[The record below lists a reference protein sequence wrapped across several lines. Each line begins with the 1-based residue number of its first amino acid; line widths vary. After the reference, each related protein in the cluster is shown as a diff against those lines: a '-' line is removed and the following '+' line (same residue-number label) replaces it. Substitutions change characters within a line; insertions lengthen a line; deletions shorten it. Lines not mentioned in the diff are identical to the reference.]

1 MTAMS
6 QSVLWKEK
14 FAADSITKWGAFAEV
29 CKLCVTCSKVQSSSR
44 TPPRYR
50 GRPTFVAMGQ
60 QVSSL
65 PQKILPCDTVD
76 SLQFEIK
83 KQAQIFS
90 EIGSLSYEDFQKCL
104 ADLNSLSRKCLD
116 PSGKQLV
123 FAVKRGTDS
132 SVLWKGTVRIACV
145 KIDPSTKKIECY
157 KLLNLKQFLQVFR
170 TFQTNLHAMVTVE
183 TQRIRSAT
191 NSPTH
196 SPTWALV
203 PRPKASPPPPPLP
216 PNPTASILMEHVNN
230 IASGGSVGGSTSFSD
245 LSGAAEPDCNE
256 CCICLERKPEV
267 SLPCAHSY
275 CTPCIEQWNIHQKK
289 CPICDE
295 ELASTDDTWVL
306 SEMPEAE
313 EISEEIC
320 ATLMKLSVDK

>member
-1 MTAMS
+1 
-6 QSVLWKEK
+6 
-14 FAADSITKWGAFAEV
+14 
-29 CKLCVTCSKVQSSSR
+29 
-44 TPPRYR
+44 
-50 GRPTFVAMGQ
+50 MGQ

-196 SPTWALV
+196 SSTTTSTGGQGSGASSGAGSFDATGISPSSE
-203 PRPKASPPPPPLP
+203 KSPPFIFPQ
-216 PNPTASILMEHVNN
+216 NPTASILMEHVNN
-230 IASGGSVGGSTSFSD
+230 IAAGGTSTAGDSSFSD
-245 LSGAAEPDCNE
+245 LSQAAAGGELDTNE

>member
-1 MTAMS
+1 
-6 QSVLWKEK
+6 
-14 FAADSITKWGAFAEV
+14 
-29 CKLCVTCSKVQSSSR
+29 
-44 TPPRYR
+44 
-50 GRPTFVAMGQ
+50 MGQ

-65 PQKILPCDTVD
+65 PQKILPGDTVD

-196 SPTWALV
+196 SSTTTSTGQGSGASSGAGSFDAGVSPS
-203 PRPKASPPPPPLP
+203 PQNSPPFVFPQ
-216 PNPTASILMEHVNN
+216 NPTASILMEHVNN
-230 IASGGSVGGSTSFSD
+230 IAGGTSTAGDSSFSD
-245 LSGAAEPDCNE
+245 LSQAAGGEPDTNE

>member
-1 MTAMS
+1 
-6 QSVLWKEK
+6 
-14 FAADSITKWGAFAEV
+14 
-29 CKLCVTCSKVQSSSR
+29 
-44 TPPRYR
+44 
-50 GRPTFVAMGQ
+50 MGQ

-65 PQKILPCDTVD
+65 PQKIVCNDAVD

-90 EIGSLSYEDFQKCL
+90 EIGSLTYEDFQKCL
-104 ADLNSLSRKCLD
+104 ADLNSLARKCLD
-116 PSGKQLV
+116 PNGKQLV
-123 FAVKRGTDS
+123 FAVKKGTDS

-145 KIDPSTKKIECY
+145 KVDPSNKKVEAY

-183 TQRIRSAT
+183 TQRIRSPAS
-191 NSPTH
+191 SPTH
-196 SPTWALV
+196 SSSTGSAAGSFERPDCSPNSPGAFAFPT
-203 PRPKASPPPPPLP
+203 
-216 PNPTASILMEHVNN
+216 NPTASILMDHVNG
-230 IASGGSVGGSTSFSD
+230 ICGSGGSSDDLQGAEGGTECS
-245 LSGAAEPDCNE
+245 E

-275 CTPCIEQWNIHQKK
+275 CTPCIEQWNIHQKR

-295 ELASTDDTWVL
+295 ELTSTDETWVL

-320 ATLMKLSVDK
+320 ATLMKLSV

>member
-1 MTAMS
+1 
-6 QSVLWKEK
+6 
-14 FAADSITKWGAFAEV
+14 
-29 CKLCVTCSKVQSSSR
+29 
-44 TPPRYR
+44 
-50 GRPTFVAMGQ
+50 MGQ

-83 KQAQIFS
+83 KQAQI
-90 EIGSLSYEDFQKCL
+90 SLGNRQPQLRGLPEV
-104 ADLNSLSRKCLD
+104 SRRFELPRKAAARVP
-116 PSGKQLV
+116 PSSG
-123 FAVKRGTDS
+123 GTDS

-157 KLLNLKQFLQVFR
+157 QAAHSLKQFLQVFR

-196 SPTWALV
+196 SSTTT
-203 PRPKASPPPPPLP
+203 STGG
-216 PNPTASILMEHVNN
+216 PN
-230 IASGGSVGGSTSFSD
+230 
-245 LSGAAEPDCNE
+245 SGASSCAGSFDKPDLGATTSPRRIGRRFPPAFQTCRAPLEPDCNE

-295 ELASTDDTWVL
+295 ELASTDGHLGV

>member
-1 MTAMS
+1 
-6 QSVLWKEK
+6 
-14 FAADSITKWGAFAEV
+14 
-29 CKLCVTCSKVQSSSR
+29 
-44 TPPRYR
+44 
-50 GRPTFVAMGQ
+50 MGQ

-65 PQKILPCDTVD
+65 PQKIIPNDTVD

-90 EIGSLSYEDFQKCL
+90 EIGTLSYADFEKCL
-104 ADLNSLSRKCLD
+104 AELNSLSRKCLD
-116 PSGKQLV
+116 PNGKQLV
-123 FAVKRGTDS
+123 FAVKKGTDS

-145 KIDPSTKKIECY
+145 KVDPTTKKVECY

-183 TQRIRSAT
+183 TQRIRS
-191 NSPTH
+191 PT
-196 SPTWALV
+196 
-203 PRPKASPPPPPLP
+203 ASPSHSGGSGSGGRLGSCSSSGAGSFEKPDSSPSNGSTQSFVFPTA
-216 PNPTASILMEHVNN
+216 NPTASILMEHVNA
-230 IASGGSVGGSTSFSD
+230 ISGGGCYLEGGA
-245 LSGAAEPDCNE
+245 GMECNE

-275 CTPCIEQWNIHQKK
+275 CTPCIEQWNIHNKK
-289 CPICDE
+289 CPICNE
-295 ELASTDDTWVL
+295 ELSSTDDTWIL

-320 ATLMKLSVDK
+320 ATLMKLSVDEVKK

>member
-1 MTAMS
+1 
-6 QSVLWKEK
+6 
-14 FAADSITKWGAFAEV
+14 
-29 CKLCVTCSKVQSSSR
+29 
-44 TPPRYR
+44 
-50 GRPTFVAMGQ
+50 MGQ
-60 QVSSL
+60 QVSSF
-65 PQKILPCDTVD
+65 PQKIIPTDTVD

-90 EIGSLSYEDFQKCL
+90 EIGTLSYEDFQKCL
-104 ADLNSLSRKCLD
+104 AELNSLSRKCLD

-123 FAVKRGTDS
+123 FAVKKGTDS

-145 KIDPSTKKIECY
+145 KVDPSTRKVESF

-183 TQRIRSAT
+183 TQRIRSPT
-191 NSPTH
+191 SSPTH
-196 SPTWALV
+196 STSTGRGSSSSGAGSFE
-203 PRPKASPPPPPLP
+203 RPDISPHSTSSFVFPQ
-216 PNPTASILMEHVNN
+216 NTTASILMEQVST
-230 IASGGSVGGSTSFSD
+230 IAGGGEADSCSEDKSAD
-245 LSGAAEPDCNE
+245 AGAELNE

-320 ATLMKLSVDK
+320 TTLMRLSVDDGKH

>member
-1 MTAMS
+1 
-6 QSVLWKEK
+6 
-14 FAADSITKWGAFAEV
+14 
-29 CKLCVTCSKVQSSSR
+29 
-44 TPPRYR
+44 
-50 GRPTFVAMGQ
+50 MGQ
-60 QVSSL
+60 QVSS
-65 PQKILPCDTVD
+65 QKIVCNDAVD

-90 EIGSLSYEDFQKCL
+90 EIGSLTYEDFQKCL
-104 ADLNSLSRKCLD
+104 ADLNSLARKCLD
-116 PSGKQLV
+116 PNGKQLV
-123 FAVKRGTDS
+123 FAVKKGTDS

-145 KIDPSTKKIECY
+145 KVDPSNKKVEAY

-183 TQRIRSAT
+183 TQRIRSPAS
-191 NSPTH
+191 SPTH
-196 SPTWALV
+196 SSSTGRDSSSGSAAGSFE
-203 PRPKASPPPPPLP
+203 RPDISPKSSFSFTFPQ
-216 PNPTASILMEHVNN
+216 NATASILMDHVDGICGNG
-230 IASGGSVGGSTSFSD
+230 ASSEDLQGAEGGTECS
-245 LSGAAEPDCNE
+245 E

-275 CTPCIEQWNIHQKK
+275 CTPCIEQWNIHQKR

-320 ATLMKLSVDK
+320 ATLMKLSV

>member
-1 MTAMS
+1 
-6 QSVLWKEK
+6 
-14 FAADSITKWGAFAEV
+14 
-29 CKLCVTCSKVQSSSR
+29 
-44 TPPRYR
+44 
-50 GRPTFVAMGQ
+50 MGQ

-196 SPTWALV
+196 SSTTTSTGGPNSGASSCAGSFDKPDLG
-203 PRPKASPPPPPLP
+203 ASPTSQSSPQPPFPLFP

-230 IASGGSVGGSTSFSD
+230 IASGGSVGDSSFSD
-245 LSGAAEPDCNE
+245 LSAEPDCNE

>member
-1 MTAMS
+1 
-6 QSVLWKEK
+6 
-14 FAADSITKWGAFAEV
+14 
-29 CKLCVTCSKVQSSSR
+29 
-44 TPPRYR
+44 
-50 GRPTFVAMGQ
+50 MGQ

-65 PQKILPCDTVD
+65 PNKILPGDTVD

-196 SPTWALV
+196 SASTTSTGGPNSGTSSGAESFDKPDV
-203 PRPKASPPPPPLP
+203 GTSPSSQNSPPFIFPQ
-216 PNPTASILMEHVNN
+216 NPTASILMEHVNN
-230 IASGGSVGGSTSFSD
+230 IASGGSIGGSSFSD
-245 LSGAAEPDCNE
+245 LSQAAAGGEPDCNE

>member
-1 MTAMS
+1 
-6 QSVLWKEK
+6 
-14 FAADSITKWGAFAEV
+14 
-29 CKLCVTCSKVQSSSR
+29 
-44 TPPRYR
+44 
-50 GRPTFVAMGQ
+50 MGQ

-196 SPTWALV
+196 SSTTTSTGGQGSGASSGAGSFDAAG
-203 PRPKASPPPPPLP
+203 ASPSSQNSPPFVFPQ
-216 PNPTASILMEHVNN
+216 NPTASILMEHVNN
-230 IASGGSVGGSTSFSD
+230 IAAGGSTAGDSSFSD
-245 LSGAAEPDCNE
+245 LSQAAGGEPDINE

>member
-1 MTAMS
+1 
-6 QSVLWKEK
+6 
-14 FAADSITKWGAFAEV
+14 
-29 CKLCVTCSKVQSSSR
+29 
-44 TPPRYR
+44 
-50 GRPTFVAMGQ
+50 MGQ

-65 PQKILPCDTVD
+65 PQKILPSDTVD

-116 PSGKQLV
+116 PNGKQLV
-123 FAVKRGTDS
+123 FAVKKGTDS

-145 KIDPSTKKIECY
+145 KVDPVSKKVECY

-183 TQRIRSAT
+183 TQRIRS
-191 NSPTH
+191 PTH
-196 SPTWALV
+196 SPTHSTTTS
-203 PRPKASPPPPPLP
+203 ASTNGRGSSSSGAGSFEQPDSPNSPFVFPQ
-216 PNPTASILMEHVNN
+216 NPTASMLMEQVDM
-230 IASGGSVGGSTSFSD
+230 ISGGTGVDSSIEDLQRDSAEGGADS
-245 LSGAAEPDCNE
+245 NE

-306 SEMPEAE
+306 SEMPEAD

-320 ATLMKLSVDK
+320 ATLMKLSVDESKK

>member
-1 MTAMS
+1 
-6 QSVLWKEK
+6 
-14 FAADSITKWGAFAEV
+14 
-29 CKLCVTCSKVQSSSR
+29 
-44 TPPRYR
+44 
-50 GRPTFVAMGQ
+50 MGQ

-65 PQKILPCDTVD
+65 PQKIASTDAVN

-90 EIGSLSYEDFQKCL
+90 EIGSLTYEDFQKCL

-123 FAVKRGTDS
+123 FAVKKGTDS

-145 KIDPSTKKIECY
+145 KVDPSTKKVECY

-170 TFQTNLHAMVTVE
+170 TFQTDLHAMVTVE
-183 TQRIRSAT
+183 SQRIRSPT
-191 NSPTH
+191 GSPTH
-196 SPTWALV
+196 SSSTGRGSSSGSAAGSFE
-203 PRPKASPPPPPLP
+203 RADMSPNSSKLYAFPQHT
-216 PNPTASILMEHVNN
+216 TASMLMEQV
-230 IASGGSVGGSTSFSD
+230 SGICEMDSTSNDGGQS
-245 LSGAAEPDCNE
+245 SEEGAE

-267 SLPCAHSY
+267 LLPCAHSY

-320 ATLMKLSVDK
+320 ATLMKLSVGQ

>member
-1 MTAMS
+1 
-6 QSVLWKEK
+6 
-14 FAADSITKWGAFAEV
+14 
-29 CKLCVTCSKVQSSSR
+29 
-44 TPPRYR
+44 
-50 GRPTFVAMGQ
+50 MGQ

-65 PQKILPCDTVD
+65 PQKILPNDTVD

-116 PSGKQLV
+116 PNGKQLV
-123 FAVKRGTDS
+123 FAVKKGTDS

-145 KIDPSTKKIECY
+145 KVDPATKKVECY

-183 TQRIRSAT
+183 TQRIRSPT
-191 NSPTH
+191 SSPTH
-196 SPTWALV
+196 SSSTSTTTTNTNGRNGSSSSGAGSFERPDISPQTPNSFVFPQGPTT
-203 PRPKASPPPPPLP
+203 
-216 PNPTASILMEHVNN
+216 TASMLMEQVDA
-230 IASGGSVGGSTSFSD
+230 ISGGGCGGGVGFGCDDSN
-245 LSGAAEPDCNE
+245 GAIGGGGIECNE

-320 ATLMKLSVDK
+320 VTLMKLSVDERKK

>member
-1 MTAMS
+1 
-6 QSVLWKEK
+6 
-14 FAADSITKWGAFAEV
+14 
-29 CKLCVTCSKVQSSSR
+29 
-44 TPPRYR
+44 
-50 GRPTFVAMGQ
+50 MGQ

-65 PQKILPCDTVD
+65 PQKIVPTDAVD

-90 EIGSLSYEDFQKCL
+90 EIGSLTYEDFQKCL

-123 FAVKRGTDS
+123 FAVKKGTDS

-145 KIDPSTKKIECY
+145 KVDPSTKKVECY

-170 TFQTNLHAMVTVE
+170 TFQNDLHAMVTVE
-183 TQRIRSAT
+183 TQRIRSPT
-191 NSPTH
+191 GSPTH
-196 SPTWALV
+196 SSSTGRGSSSGSAAGSFE
-203 PRPKASPPPPPLP
+203 RSDFSPNSSYVYTFPQHT
-216 PNPTASILMEHVNN
+216 TASMLMEQVNG
-230 IASGGSVGGSTSFSD
+230 ICGSDSSSIDGGGLQSSTEE
-245 LSGAAEPDCNE
+245 AAE

-295 ELASTDDTWVL
+295 ELVSTDDTWVL

-320 ATLMKLSVDK
+320 ATLMKLSVGK

>member
-1 MTAMS
+1 
-6 QSVLWKEK
+6 
-14 FAADSITKWGAFAEV
+14 
-29 CKLCVTCSKVQSSSR
+29 
-44 TPPRYR
+44 
-50 GRPTFVAMGQ
+50 MGQ

-196 SPTWALV
+196 SSTTTSTGQGSGASSGAGSFDAGVSPSSQS
-203 PRPKASPPPPPLP
+203 SPPFVFPQ
-216 PNPTASILMEHVNN
+216 NPTASILMEHVNS
-230 IASGGSVGGSTSFSD
+230 IAGGGGSTAGDSSFSD
-245 LSGAAEPDCNE
+245 LSQAAGGEPDINE

>member
-1 MTAMS
+1 
-6 QSVLWKEK
+6 
-14 FAADSITKWGAFAEV
+14 
-29 CKLCVTCSKVQSSSR
+29 
-44 TPPRYR
+44 
-50 GRPTFVAMGQ
+50 MGQ

-65 PQKILPCDTVD
+65 PQKIICNDAVD
-76 SLQFEIK
+76 SIQFEIK

-104 ADLNSLSRKCLD
+104 TDLNSLSRKCVD
-116 PSGKQLV
+116 PTGKQLV
-123 FAVKRGTDS
+123 FAVKKGTDS

-145 KIDPSTKKIECY
+145 KVDPTTKKVECY

-183 TQRIRSAT
+183 TQRIRSPT

-196 SPTWALV
+196 STSTGRGSSSSGAGSFE
-203 PRPKASPPPPPLP
+203 RPDISPHT
-216 PNPTASILMEHVNN
+216 PNSFVFPQNTTASILMEHVNV
-230 IASGGSVGGSTSFSD
+230 IAGGGVDSGGD
-245 LSGAAEPDCNE
+245 ELQGADCNE

-320 ATLMKLSVDK
+320 STLMKLSVETDSK